1 MSHDGHRANGRG
13 CAAPQRPLPAAAFRA
28 GSTRHATLQPQ
39 TADGI
44 WGGVCGGSER
54 PSSSGPAIVLPIDP
68 MALRPYDPTSNI
80 WPSGHSRQHT
90 EVFRLAEAGKCSLN
104 GSDLALQA
112 KYGGDRLKQS
122 DWL

>member
-1 MSHDGHRANGRG
+1 VGARLLNDPCLPLRSAR
-13 CAAPQRPLPAAAFRA
+13 AAPDMRRCNRRQQTAYGA
-28 GSTRHATLQPQ
+28 GSAVAASARRRPGQPLFFQ
-39 TADGI
+39 
-44 WGGVCGGSER
+44 
-54 PSSSGPAIVLPIDP
+54 IDP
-68 MALRPYDPTSNI
+68 MALRPYDPTST
-80 WPSGHSRQHT
+80 SGHSRQHT

>member
-1 MSHDGHRANGRG
+1 MGRG
-13 CAAPQRPLPAAAFRA
+13 LRWQRAPVVVRA
-28 GSTRHATLQPQ
+28 SH
-39 TADGI
+39 
-44 WGGVCGGSER
+44 C
-54 PSSSGPAIVLPIDP
+54 SSKSIQW
-68 MALRPYDPTSNI
+68 PYDPTTLTT
-80 WPSGHSRQHT
+80 SGHSRQHT